1 MKFTISNGDDDVDVG
16 FLDRKDLRICEQ
28 MQTWLLPYLIRKME
42 LVCFSETSVSSYECI
57 RRYYRQYYDINIPT
71 EEVIYQTIQL
81 SRVLVEKLLHLT
93 QDISELCWQLQI
105 HTW

>member
-28 MQTWLLPYLIRKME
+28 MQTWLLPYLILKME
-42 LVCFSETSVSSYECI
+42 LVCFSETSVSIYESI

-93 QDISELCWQLQI
+93 QDISELC
-105 HTW
+105 